1 LKEFGIIWETQLSLA
16 YSSNLAMSSNQL
28 TCPSCGSKH
37 IIKNGS
43 IHNKKAKFKCQSCGR
58 QFIDNPTQKVID
70 SETIDLIEK
79 LLLEKIS
86 LAGIARVTN
95 VSEKWLQDYVN
106 DKYEK
111 TPRTIQ
117 VTPKNPGKLTIQCDE
132 MWSFVGN
139 KQSKIWI
146 WLAID
151 CNTKEIV
158 GVDQARSQ

>member
-1 LKEFGIIWETQLSLA
+1 
-16 YSSNLAMSSNQL
+16 MSSNQL

-43 IHNKKAKFKCQSCGR
+43 IHNKKTKFKCQFCGR

-95 VSEKWLQDYVN
+95 VSEKWRQDYVN
-106 DKYEK
+106 DK
-111 TPRTIQ
+111 TTSTGLP
-117 VTPKNPGKLTIQCDE
+117 
-132 MWSFVGN
+132 
-139 KQSKIWI
+139 
-146 WLAID
+146 
-151 CNTKEIV
+151 
-158 GVDQARSQ
+158 